1 MSGQQRDM
9 MFCHQC
15 EEEWYRDEHGLACP
29 SCGSEF
35 TEIVRIYSIHSCS
48 VIDICQIEA
57 GHDPRYEEA
66 QMPELEEPMPQNP
79 FHNHNPWADTA
90 PDPDED
96 DIGNVQWTRRGPG
109 EYNMTF
115 RGNMTAADLMGNG
128 QGMGGLAGPLANI
141 FQGILGGGP
150 PQARNQGQQQ
160 DQQRHQG
167 YGDMPHMNMPG
178 AFERPQSQPDNGPGG
193 PPSGTFVREG
203 GGPGFQWRVHTSV
216 NAGPAGNLRPRDANN
231 AQPRGEPFDEI
242 QNMLAMMFG
251 GHPGA
256 GVQRGQRGAFGEMG
270 PMAGLFELFN
280 PANMQHGDAVYSQE
294 ALDRI
299 VSQLMEQNT
308 TGNAPGP
315 ATADAIAS
323 LPVRKITEKD
333 QGPEGKADCSICMDE
348 AKIGEEVTELPCH
361 HWFHGECV
369 KAWLSEH
376 DTCPH
381 CRQGIMP
388 KNEDDANRVRR
399 PDEAPRH
406 DQMWGQ
412 GEGTRDNPWVI
423 PDSPT
428 QTRATGPNR
437 GRQNQSAAPTDNA
450 SLYDRMRNA
459 FGGGN
464 GN

>member
-35 TEIVRIYSIHSCS
+35 TEI
-48 VIDICQIEA
+48 IEP
-57 GHDPRYEEA
+57 GHDPRDDEE
-66 QMPELEEPMPQNP
+66 QMPELEEEIPQHP

-109 EYNMTF
+109 EYNMTY
-115 RGNMTAADLMGNG
+115 RGTMTAADLLGNG
-128 QGMGGLAGPLANI
+128 QGGQNAMGGLAGPLANI
-141 FQGILGGGP
+141 FQSLLGGGP
-150 PQARNQGQQQ
+150 PQARNQGQQPG
-160 DQQRHQG
+160 QQHEQG

-178 AFERPQSQPDNGPGG
+178 AFERAQPEPGNGDGG
-193 PPSGTFVREG
+193 LPPNTFIRTG
-203 GGPGFQWRVHTSV
+203 GGQGFQWRVQGTV
-216 NAGPAGNLRPRDANN
+216 NAGPPGNLRPRDANN
-231 AQPRGEPFDEI
+231 AQPYGEPFDGL
-242 QNMLAMMFG
+242 QHMLGTIFG
-251 GHPGA
+251 GQQP
-256 GVQRGQRGAFGEMG
+256 GQRGAFGPIG
-270 PMAGLFELFN
+270 PMAGLFDLLN

-323 LPVRKITEKD
+323 LPTRKITEKD
-333 QGPEGKADCSICMDE
+333 QGSEGKADCSICMDE

-369 KAWLSEH
+369 KAWLTEH

-388 KNEDDANRVRR
+388 RDAPADANRIRR

-428 QTRATGPNR
+428 QTRATGPTG
-437 GRQNQSAAPTDNA
+437 GRQNQPAQPTDNA

>member
-1 MSGQQRDM
+1 
-9 MFCHQC
+9 
-15 EEEWYRDEHGLACP
+15 
-29 SCGSEF
+29 
-35 TEIVRIYSIHSCS
+35 
-48 VIDICQIEA
+48 
-57 GHDPRYEEA
+57 
-66 QMPELEEPMPQNP
+66 MPELEEAMPQHP
-79 FHNHNPWADTA
+79 FYNHNPWADTA

-96 DIGNVQWTRRGPG
+96 DIDNVQWTRNGPG
-109 EYNMTF
+109 EFNMTF
-115 RGNMTAADLMGNG
+115 RRDFTAGDLLGGG
-128 QGMGGLAGPLANI
+128 QGGQNAMGGLAGPLANI
-141 FQGILGGGP
+141 FQGILGGGV
-150 PQARNQGQQQ
+150 PQARDQAHQPGQQ
-160 DQQRHQG
+160 HYQG
-167 YGDMPHMNMPG
+167 YGDMPHMDMPG
-178 AFERPQSQPDNGPGG
+178 AFERAQSEPGNGAGG
-193 PPSGTFVREG
+193 PHQNTFVRTGQNTFVRTG
-203 GGPGFQWRVHTSV
+203 GGQGFQWRVQGSV
-216 NAGPAGNLRPRDANN
+216 NAGAPDNLRPRDANN
-231 AQPRGEPFDEI
+231 PQPHGEPLVDLR
-242 QNMLAMMFG
+242 NLLGMMFG

-256 GVQRGQRGAFGEMG
+256 RVQPGQRGAFGELG
-270 PMAGLFELFN
+270 PMAGLLDLLN

-333 QGPEGKADCSICMDE
+333 QGSEGKADCSICMDE

-388 KNEDDANRVRR
+388 RDAPADANRVRR

-428 QTRATGPNR
+428 QTRASGSSER
-437 GRQNQSAAPTDNA
+437 RQNQPAEPTDNA
-450 SLYDRMRNA
+450 TLLGRMRNA